1 MNYQKSMQSI
11 PLVNRIV
18 QCDIFIYVI
27 IIYIVMISEAK
38 FNNIKD
44 TRTLT
49 VKKNGT
55 SAHIYLPKEWIGKE
69 VIVLLVNDD
78 EE

>member
-1 MNYQKSMQSI
+1 
-11 PLVNRIV
+11 
-18 QCDIFIYVI
+18 
-27 IIYIVMISEAK
+27 MISEAK

>member
-1 MNYQKSMQSI
+1 
-11 PLVNRIV
+11 
-18 QCDIFIYVI
+18 
-27 IIYIVMISEAK
+27 MISEVK

-55 SAHIYLPKEWIGKE
+55 GAHVYLPKEWIGKE

>member
-1 MNYQKSMQSI
+1 MSYPKSMQQI
-11 PLVNRIV
+11 LLVNRIV

-27 IIYIVMISEAK
+27 IIYIIMISEVK
-38 FNNIKD
+38 FNNIKY

-55 SAHIYLPKEWIGKE
+55 GAHVYLPKEWIGKE

>member
-1 MNYQKSMQSI
+1 
-11 PLVNRIV
+11 
-18 QCDIFIYVI
+18 
-27 IIYIVMISEAK
+27 MISEVK

-55 SAHIYLPKEWIGKE
+55 GAHVYLPKNWVGKE
-69 VIVLLVNDD
+69 VIVLLVNNDD
-78 EE
+78 

>member
-1 MNYQKSMQSI
+1 
-11 PLVNRIV
+11 
-18 QCDIFIYVI
+18 
-27 IIYIVMISEAK
+27 MISEVK

-44 TRTLT
+44 TRTLI

-55 SAHIYLPKEWIGKE
+55 GARVYLPKEWIGKE